1 MREAAEESSYPFM
14 ISRTL
19 SWQNDVHHSRSY
31 GPGFRT
37 EFRHLTNVPSFILN
51 RIREKCGA
59 HRNGKCL
66 RINGGASRYLN
77 PADSAL
83 DISVDALKLYIV
95 ENFARK
101 ACVRNS

>member
-1 MREAAEESSYPFM
+1 MRKGCSCAFT
-14 ISRTL
+14 ISKTL
-19 SWQNDVHHSRSY
+19 SPWQNDMYHPHSY

-66 RINGGASRYLN
+66 RINGGTSRYLN
-77 PADSAL
+77 PADSAS
-83 DISVDALKLYIV
+83 DISVNAFK
-95 ENFARK
+95 R
-101 ACVRNS
+101 